1 MPRRGIIGRLTGF
14 LKKIT
19 GSGQS
24 PVVAKP
30 QTDRTEP
37 PPPGGDVI
45 RTESRHE
52 VRMRQI
58 FENITRPTHDKGSG
72 TYEDWRDIYD
82 PMSVNFIDES
92 DADATARETEQYWDE
107 FLRSYYLT
115 SHESGSVPRDQFHRD
130 SGIPR
135 RRVDWE
141 EWRNSKRG
149 TP

>member
-52 VRMRQI
+52 VRMRAE
-58 FENITRPTHDKGSG
+58 FERVTGGITN
-72 TYEDWRDIYD
+72 YEAWREIYD
-82 PMSVNFIDES
+82 PMSTNFINES
-92 DADATARETEQYWDE
+92 DPDETERETEQYWDE
-107 FLRSYYLT
+107 FLRAYYLT
-115 SHESGSVPRDQFHRD
+115 SNESGSVPRSQFHRD
-130 SGIPR
+130 SGIPP

-141 EWRNSKRG
+141 EWRTLRRG
-149 TP
+149 TA